1 MNDTLGLA
9 RRVRAVR
16 IALYGEGGI
25 AAFARLVGVPEG
37 TWRNYESGVV
47 IPAHVMLRFLVL
59 TGVDPHWLLTGE
71 DDGPPDPA
79 GNPRAVK
86 GRGSRSSR
94 EAGC

>member
-1 MNDTLGLA
+1 MVNTLILA

-16 IALYGEGGI
+16 ISMYGEGGL
-25 AAFARLVGVPEG
+25 AEFARLVGVPER

-47 IPAHVMLRFLVL
+47 IPAQVMLRFLVL
-59 TGVDPHWLLTGE
+59 TGVDPNWLLSGE
-71 DDGPPDPA
+71 GDEHPDPA

>member
-1 MNDTLGLA
+1 MNDTLAIA

-16 IALYGEGGI
+16 ITLCGEGGL
-25 AAFARLVGVPEG
+25 AEFARLVGVPER

-47 IPAHVMLRFLVL
+47 IPAQVMLRFLVL
-59 TGVDPHWLLTGE
+59 TGVDPNWLLAGE
-71 DDGPPDPA
+71 GDGPPDPA